1 MVKKNI
7 AVQDV
12 VRLYCFA
19 LIIQLLL
26 LVPYLLKAHE
36 RAQSAHQVILRLCDT
51 LTFAAPPGLPSLLML
66 VGFVARRRSRK
77 DGLQLMYPEILK
89 RGAAC
94 DVVCFDKTGTLTHSA
109 VSAPG
114 TYFWLFGFVLS
125 CTSLS
130 FSLCDQ
136 TCWLSKAVSSPSLS
150 FSLHSFALSLTY
162 AFLRSFVCSFVH
174 SFFTC
179 LSSDP

>member
-1 MVKKNI
+1 MASAMPSQIPN
-7 AVQDV
+7 AAGCSLPWSREFPDVQDV

-19 LIIQLLL
+19 LMIQLLL

-36 RAQSAHQVILRLCDT
+36 RSQSAHEVILKLCDT

-66 VGFVARRRSRK
+66 VGFVARRRSKK
-77 DGLQLMYPEILK
+77 DGLQLMFPEILK

-114 TYFWLFGFVLS
+114 TSFLFV
-125 CTSLS
+125 
-130 FSLCDQ
+130 
-136 TCWLSKAVSSPSLS
+136 
-150 FSLHSFALSLTY
+150 
-162 AFLRSFVCSFVH
+162 RVCSKL
-174 SFFTC
+174 C
-179 LSSDP
+179 

>member
-1 MVKKNI
+1 MVKRTPD
-7 AVQDV
+7 VQDV

-26 LVPYLLKAHE
+26 LVPYLIKAHE
-36 RAQSAHQVILRLCDT
+36 RAQSAHEVILKLCDT

-66 VGFVARRRSRK
+66 VGFVARRRSKK

-109 VSAPG
+109 VSVPG
-114 TYFWLFGFVLS
+114 TSFLS
-125 CTSLS
+125 I
-130 FSLCDQ
+130 
-136 TCWLSKAVSSPSLS
+136 W
-150 FSLHSFALSLTY
+150 
-162 AFLRSFVCSFVH
+162 VCSKL
-174 SFFTC
+174 C
-179 LSSDP
+179 